1 MRILYVTPAFQHP
14 TVRGPHRHYHFIRC
28 LSNRHEITL
37 LTLLRSPVSRE
48 AMEEV
53 QAYTERILTFD
64 VSASAPSRVGRP
76 VERLPF
82 FGGKLAEKVRLVYG
96 LRQMRSAF
104 LNLASRKRYD
114 VVLFHG
120 KSVFEVIKGWSGVPL
135 VVDFC
140 DASSM
145 RISSRIKVAQF
156 TKIPFLW
163 YRLFQMQRIERDLVA
178 KTRHVA
184 FISNRDRLAVMGP
197 SSDHEIIPIGVDHEY
212 WKRSDQTRTPNS
224 IIFTGV
230 MDYGPNHD
238 SAMYLLSQI
247 VPLVRQQ
254 VSDLKIV
261 IAGRDPLPELVQKA
275 AEVGGVEVTGF
286 VDDMR
291 DHLGQ
296 AQIFAAPMRFGSGIQ
311 NKVLEAMAMEVPVV
325 TTTVVADG
333 LQVKHAEPPVAVAD
347 SEESFASSIVHLLQD
362 QTERSRLARA
372 SRRFVE
378 DHFDW
383 NRSAEKFESMCFDAV
398 NDVIPSSSFESS
410 EAVAL

>member
-1 MRILYVTPAFQHP
+1 
-14 TVRGPHRHYHFIRC
+14 
-28 LSNRHEITL
+28 
-37 LTLLRSPVSRE
+37 
-48 AMEEV
+48 MEEM
-53 QAYTERILTFD
+53 QAYTENILTFD
-64 VSASAPSRVGRP
+64 VNASLPSRAGKNVEKLPVVGS
-76 VERLPF
+76 
-82 FGGKLAEKVRLVYG
+82 KLAEKIRLAHG
-96 LRQMRSAF
+96 LRKMRSAF
-104 LNLASRKRYD
+104 LDLVRREPYD

-120 KSVFEVIKGWSGVPL
+120 KSVFDVIKGWSGVPL

-145 RISSRIKVAQF
+145 RLSSRIKVARF
-156 TKIPFLW
+156 TKMPVLL
-163 YRLFQMQRIERDLVA
+163 YRLFQMQKIERDLVS

-184 FISNRDRLAVMGP
+184 FISNRDRLAVLGP

-212 WKRSDQTRTPNS
+212 WRRSDLIPTPNS

-238 SAMYLLSQI
+238 SAMHLLGQI
-247 VPLVRQQ
+247 VPLIRRQI
-254 VSDLKIV
+254 SDLKVV

-275 AEVGGVEVTGF
+275 TEVGGVTVTGF

-291 DHLGQ
+291 DHLGK
-296 AQIFAAPMRFGSGIQ
+296 ALIFAAPMRFGSGIQ

-333 LQVKHAEPPVAVAD
+333 LQVKDAEPPVAVAD
-347 SEESFASSIVHLLQD
+347 SEESFARAIVRLLQNRE
-362 QTERSRLARA
+362 ERSRLAVE

-383 NRSAEKFESMCFDAV
+383 NRSAEKLESMCLEAMDDRV
-398 NDVIPSSSFESS
+398 SSRSLEQA
-410 EAVAL
+410 EAVEI